1 MKQPS
6 PGPAFLIRLSATQ
19 DLGGPT
25 GVATHIQS
33 GERAAFAS
41 FAELEQFIAGWANR
55 GPDEP
60 QPQLKAAKDIDD
72 TEKGDN

>member
-33 GERAAFAS
+33 GERAAFVS
-41 FAELEQFIAGWANR
+41 LAELEQLIACWLEPADAE
-55 GPDEP
+55 PDELE
-60 QPQLKAAKDIDD
+60 LKAAKDID
-72 TEKGDN
+72 EIER